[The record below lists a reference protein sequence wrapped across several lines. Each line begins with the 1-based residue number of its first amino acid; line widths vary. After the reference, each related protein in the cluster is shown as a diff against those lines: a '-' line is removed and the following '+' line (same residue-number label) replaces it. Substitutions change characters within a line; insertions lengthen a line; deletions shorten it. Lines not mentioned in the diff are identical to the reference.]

1 MSITPD
7 ELKQTLERINKMGGK
22 APAKPVAVVKKE
34 GGQTGQKP
42 PRQYV
47 KQLAKEFAY
56 YKLWLTLPDQ
66 LRGQSRAQLEKLGVH
81 DEELLNIISCATQ
94 TDFAERFKV
103 RRQTLSDWNKQLKL
117 DPDVIDG
124 YARELQALTKNI
136 AMAVYLN
143 ALKTGNPEAWKTWMI
158 FIHGWN
164 PKEKIEHTVAHFD
177 VVGFIEQIEERNR
190 RIRDGLPANELE
202 HDEDDEY

>member
-1 MSITPD
+1 MSTTTDQLKDTLARIGKMTGKTPALPVGTQKEITV
-7 ELKQTLERINKMGGK
+7 QT
-22 APAKPVAVVKKE
+22 VKNTDKRRE
-34 GGQTGQKP
+34 KKLP
-42 PRQYV
+42 
-47 KQLAKEFAY
+47 KEFAY
-56 YKLWLTLPDQ
+56 YKLWLTLPEQ
-66 LRGQSRAQLEKLGVH
+66 IRGQSRQQLEKLGVR
-81 DEELLNIISCATQ
+81 DEQLLDILTCANQ
-94 TDFAERFKV
+94 TAFSERFKV
-103 RRQTLSDWNKQLKL
+103 RMATLSDWNKQLKL

-190 RIRDGLPANELE
+190 SIRDSLPVNEPE
-202 HDEDDEY
+202 HDEDDED

>member
-1 MSITPD
+1 MSTTTD
-7 ELKQTLERINKMGGK
+7 QLKQTLERINKMGGK
-22 APAKPVAVVKKE
+22 APAKPVVVAQKQTDKTDKKTPTKKE
-34 GGQTGQKP
+34 KTK
-42 PRQYV
+42 
-47 KQLAKEFAY
+47 AKEFAY
-56 YKLWLTLPDQ
+56 YKLWLTLPEQ
-66 LRGQSRAQLEKLGVH
+66 IRGQSRQQLEKLGVR
-81 DEELLNIISCATQ
+81 DEELLNILSCGTQ
-94 TDFAERFKV
+94 TAFAERFKV
-103 RRQTLSDWNKQLKL
+103 RPQTLTDWNKELKL

-190 RIRDGLPANELE
+190 RIRDGLPTNEPE
-202 HDEDDEY
+202 HDEDDED